1 MIMINKMNEG
11 KTSDTRSRRRS
22 RRKSCGVPKP
32 SPSITSPF
40 FTSMFSPPSPP
51 PSPRSLAL
59 LQSHQPSSFSF
70 SSSSLSPPRIL
81 QHIKYSRPALLR
93 PSSRVLLPDASFSAL
108 HLSSLRAGLSLP
120 FLHNARTTV
129 STRHAKSPCLHDL
142 L

>member
-1 MIMINKMNEG
+1 MKVKPAIQEADDEAEE
-11 KTSDTRSRRRS
+11 SPVAFPSLLLRSPR
-22 RRKSCGVPKP
+22 
-32 SPSITSPF
+32 PF
-40 FTSMFSPPSPP
+40 SLPCSLRLAPP